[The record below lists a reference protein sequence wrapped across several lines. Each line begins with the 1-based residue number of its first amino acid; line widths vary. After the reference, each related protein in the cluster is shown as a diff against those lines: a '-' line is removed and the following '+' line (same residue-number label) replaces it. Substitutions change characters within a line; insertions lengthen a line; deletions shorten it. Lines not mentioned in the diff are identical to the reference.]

1 MNSKPHRDE
10 WLPSEPLEDD
20 IRRRAYDLWLSDGQV
35 HGRDLEHWFTA
46 RQLLL
51 HQAKEHYENG
61 VTPFVPSPLNHA
73 TLRRQRLRLRGD
85 QRARIAAGGNRQ
97 RLRAHHQPR
106 AERPTPASG

>member
-20 IRRRAYDLWLSDGQV
+20 IRRRAYELWLNDGQV

-51 HQAKEHYENG
+51 HQAKEHHENSAS
-61 VTPFVPSPLNHA
+61 PFAPTPLNHA
-73 TLRRQRLRLRGD
+73 TLRRQRLRLRED
-85 QRARIAAGGNRQ
+85 RRARIAAGGNRQ

-106 AERPTPASG
+106 AERPTPAPG